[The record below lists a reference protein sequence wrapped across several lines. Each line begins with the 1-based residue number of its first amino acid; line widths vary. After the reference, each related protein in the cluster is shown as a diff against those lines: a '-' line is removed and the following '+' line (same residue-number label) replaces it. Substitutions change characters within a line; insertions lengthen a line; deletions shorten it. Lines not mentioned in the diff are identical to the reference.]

1 MNQENE
7 KLQKVKKSCS
17 IVNKVCIALTII
29 LIVGCVASFIG
40 GIAVIGMGREFD
52 AKLQEAKDAGIVTT
66 DHTTRIGSSSKI
78 NIEVFAPANIDTD
91 VPAVREFLD
100 SQPMATFY
108 GMTVIG
114 AGLVLAALA
123 VVMRIVSSAF
133 KIIEEEGS
141 PFTDRVIRRIT
152 VTMAIVSILVG
163 ITASMAFGALLG
175 VITWALYTILDYGK
189 VLQIQSDETL

>member
-78 NIEVFAPANIDTD
+78 NI
-91 VPAVREFLD
+91 L
-100 SQPMATFY
+100 
-108 GMTVIG
+108 
-114 AGLVLAALA
+114 
-123 VVMRIVSSAF
+123 
-133 KIIEEEGS
+133 K
-141 PFTDRVIRRIT
+141 
-152 VTMAIVSILVG
+152 
-163 ITASMAFGALLG
+163 
-175 VITWALYTILDYGK
+175 
-189 VLQIQSDETL
+189 